1 MTPVAPV
8 VSLIPLPD
16 VFAGEKFIELPIN
29 DKLKEVL
36 KINSFDELTNI

>member
-1 MTPVAPV
+1 MAPIAPV

-16 VFAGEKFIELPIN
+16 VFAGDLFSDLSVN

-36 KINSFDELTNI
+36 KINSFDELTRI